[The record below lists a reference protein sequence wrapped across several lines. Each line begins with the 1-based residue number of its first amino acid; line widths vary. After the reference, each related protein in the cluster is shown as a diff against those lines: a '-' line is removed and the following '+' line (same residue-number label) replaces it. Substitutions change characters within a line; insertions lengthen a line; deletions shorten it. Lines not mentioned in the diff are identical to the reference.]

1 MNPLGFSCISVLFL
15 AGNLPLPT
23 VLTQQGEAEAVKC
36 VLEFGEVFSDAP
48 ELEG

>member
-1 MNPLGFSCISVLFL
+1 MNLLGFSCISILFL

-23 VLTQQGEAEAVKC
+23 VLTQQGEAEAVKR

-48 ELEG
+48 ESQG